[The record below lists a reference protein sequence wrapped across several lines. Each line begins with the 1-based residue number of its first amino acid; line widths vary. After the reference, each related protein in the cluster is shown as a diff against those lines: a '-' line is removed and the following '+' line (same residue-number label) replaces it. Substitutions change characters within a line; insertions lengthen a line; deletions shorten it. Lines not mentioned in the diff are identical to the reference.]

1 MVEEFNKRQRKKKIK
16 LWLKSSIKDKEK
28 KRLNYG

>member
-28 KRLNYG
+28 KD